1 MIVLIAS
8 EKGGTG
14 KTTLATNLA
23 ALRAIDGHDILLID
37 TDPQGSASYWSHIRD
52 DLNRPSIFCAQKFG
66 NIDREVKKLSGKF
79 KDIIIDAGGR
89 DSRELRSSTLICD
102 KLFVPVQAS
111 QFDIWSL
118 SEMDRIVGRAI
129 DLNPQ
134 IKAQVVINR
143 ASTNPSVQETH
154 EAQSLMEELENITLS
169 DLLIHERIAY
179 RKAAKEGLSVV
190 ELSGK
195 DKKAIDEMRT
205 LYKEVYG
212 GQETVS

>member
-14 KTTLATNLA
+14 KTTFATNLA
-23 ALRAIDGHDILLID
+23 AFRAIKDHEVLLID
-37 TDPQGSASYWSHIRD
+37 TDPQGSASYWSHVRD
-52 DLNRPSIFCAQKFG
+52 ELEIPSIFCAQKFG
-66 NIDREVKKLSGKF
+66 NVDREVKKLAGKF

-89 DSRELRSSTLICD
+89 DSRELRTSTLICD

-118 SEMDRIVGRAI
+118 GEMDRIVGRAK
-129 DLNPQ
+129 DLNPS

-143 ASTNPSVQETH
+143 ASTNPSVHETQ

-179 RKAAKEGLSVV
+179 RKAAKEGLSVA
-190 ELSGK
+190 ELPNK
-195 DKKAIDEMRT
+195 DKKAIEEIGR
-205 LYKEVYG
+205 LYQEVYG
-212 GQETVS
+212 E